1 MRSYIL
7 PLVAAVLTIACL
19 YTVDACNEALCA
31 PLVSKCMLI
40 KCCECDMT
48 NKKNCTCCRD
58 CQVCL
63 AKLYTQCCSCVG
75 LCPAPDPDDGLYRTS
90 SIETLP
96 DPIPDL
102 FAVLTEEEDFHQRW
116 TTHTYAYNLDSL
128 LFKPGTGYTPDL
140 SAAITEEGAGGG
152 GGGPSNNSTG
162 LMGIQNCSTAFFS
175 QCMSIAKCKISCKSM
190 GAAKYRWFHEY
201 GCCQCIGSTCL
212 DYGLNEPHCLHCPPR
227 SNSVEEE
234 EGEYGGKESPEH
246 EDSMLDQAKSH
257 SSSSGI
263 SEEEK
268 EDVKLGAHVVPD
280 SV

>member
-1 MRSYIL
+1 MKSYVL
-7 PLVAAVLTIACL
+7 PLGAAVLVTACFL
-19 YTVDACNEALCA
+19 AVEACNEALCA

-48 NKKNCTCCRD
+48 NKKNCSCCRD

-75 LCPAPDPDDGLYRTS
+75 LCPAPDPEDGLYRTS

-102 FAVLTEEEDFHQRW
+102 FTVLTEEEDFMKRW

-128 LFKPGTGYTPDL
+128 LFKPGTGYTPDIR
-140 SAAITEEGAGGG
+140 ATVIEEGAGGSS
-152 GGGPSNNSTG
+152 PSNATG
-162 LMGIQNCSTAFFS
+162 LMGIQNCTTAFFS
-175 QCMSIAKCKISCKSM
+175 HCMSIAKCKMSCKSM

-212 DYGLNEPHCLHCPPR
+212 DYGLNEPHCLHCPLQ

-234 EGEYGGKESPEH
+234 DGEKGSLEDDESVVE
-246 EDSMLDQAKSH
+246 SVKSF
-257 SSSSGI
+257 GNGDM
-263 SEEEK
+263 K
-268 EDVKLGAHVVPD
+268 EDIVKVGADVVPD